1 VGRELAFALAIAQ
14 EAGAVTLDYFGK
26 ELLGVETKADG
37 SPVTRAD
44 REAERLLVARIR
56 AACPEDAILGEE
68 TGETK
73 GKSGRRWILDPV
85 DGTKSFMRGVPL
97 YGTLVAL
104 EAGDEVLLG
113 VVHLPA
119 LREAVFAA
127 CGEGAWWAQGI
138 GERETTSRARVSA
151 VDRLDRALLS
161 TTSPRG
167 FAASGHQGAYDRL
180 RARVAYERG
189 WGDCYGHVLV
199 ATGRAEIMLDPV
211 MAVWDC
217 AALRPIV
224 EEAGG
229 RFMDFAGAATHRGGS
244 AVSTNG
250 ALADEVRSLLTSG
263 AG

>member
-1 VGRELAFALAIAQ
+1 MSQELAFALAAAR
-14 EAGAVTLDYFGK
+14 EAGAVTLDYFGR
-26 ELLGVETKADG
+26 ENLGVETKKDG
-37 SPVTRAD
+37 SPVTLAD

-56 AACPEDAILGEE
+56 AAYPDDGILGEE
-68 TGETK
+68 TGETP
-73 GKSGRRWILDPV
+73 GRSGRRWILDPV
-85 DGTKSFMRGVPL
+85 DGTKSFVHDVPL

-104 EAGDEVLLG
+104 EAGDGILVG
-113 VVHLPA
+113 VVCLPA
-119 LREAVFAA
+119 LKEACFAA
-127 CGEGAWWAQGI
+127 RGEGAWWAQGL
-138 GERETTSRARVSA
+138 GERETTSPARVSA

-161 TTSPRG
+161 TTSARA
-167 FAASGHQGAYDRL
+167 FKRSGHEAAYERL
-180 RARVAYERG
+180 RARVAHERG